1 MSRVPANRFKAA
13 MEGHSR
19 RTFLAASIAAGG
31 GLLLSVK
38 LPLSARGAA
47 SAASPGEISAFVQI
61 DRDGKVHLTMPYVE
75 MGQGTYTSISM
86 LIAEE
91 LEVDLAEVKYEHAPP
106 NDKLYANPILGFQ
119 ATGGSTA
126 IRAAWQPMRE
136 AGAAARMMLI
146 SAAAAHWGVDGA
158 SCRAAKGAV
167 IHVPTNRRLS
177 FGVLAEKAAKLP
189 VPDKIP
195 LKDPKLFTLIGKPAK
210 RLDTPAKVN
219 GTAVFGIDAKV
230 PGMKIAT
237 VAACPVFGGKLKR
250 VDDRKAMAVNGVF
263 QVVRL
268 DNAVAVV
275 AQHMGAAKK
284 GLAALDVQWDEG
296 PNATLS
302 TADIVR
308 QMEAASQNP
317 GAVARSAGDLDK
329 AMAGAKTKLDGIYQ
343 LPFLAHATMEPINCT
358 AHVRKDS
365 CEIWVGTQV
374 MTRAQSVAASITG
387 LPPERVT
394 VHNHLLGGGFGRRL
408 EVDFIA
414 QAVKIAKHV
423 DGPVKVIWT
432 REEDIQHDMYRPYFF
447 DRITAGLD
455 ADGMP
460 VAWHHRITGPSIIAR
475 WAPPLFKN
483 GFDSDTIDGAEPSYD
498 LPNMLLD
505 YVQYEPPGI
514 PTAFWRSVGPS
525 HNIFVVESFIDELA
539 AAAKKDPVEYRLGL
553 LKDSPRARAVLQL
566 AAEKSGWGQPLP
578 DRTGRGASVQT
589 VFGTFMAQVA
599 EVNVSKEGEV
609 RVKRV
614 VCAVDCGIAVNPDTI
629 KAQIQGAIIY
639 GLTAALHGEI
649 TVKNG
654 RVEQDNFDSY
664 RALYINEVPEIDVH
678 IVDNVEAPGG
688 MGEPGTSALP
698 PAVTNAIFAATGK
711 RLRKLPIDPSVLKS
725 I

>member
-177 FGVLAEKAAKLP
+177 FGVLAEKAAMLP

-374 MTRAQSVAASITG
+374 MT
-387 LPPERVT
+387 
-394 VHNHLLGGGFGRRL
+394 
-408 EVDFIA
+408 
-414 QAVKIAKHV
+414 
-423 DGPVKVIWT
+423 
-432 REEDIQHDMYRPYFF
+432 
-447 DRITAGLD
+447 
-455 ADGMP
+455 
-460 VAWHHRITGPSIIAR
+460 
-475 WAPPLFKN
+475 
-483 GFDSDTIDGAEPSYD
+483 
-498 LPNMLLD
+498 
-505 YVQYEPPGI
+505 
-514 PTAFWRSVGPS
+514 
-525 HNIFVVESFIDELA
+525 
-539 AAAKKDPVEYRLGL
+539 
-553 LKDSPRARAVLQL
+553 
-566 AAEKSGWGQPLP
+566 
-578 DRTGRGASVQT
+578 
-589 VFGTFMAQVA
+589 
-599 EVNVSKEGEV
+599 
-609 RVKRV
+609 
-614 VCAVDCGIAVNPDTI
+614 
-629 KAQIQGAIIY
+629 
-639 GLTAALHGEI
+639 
-649 TVKNG
+649 
-654 RVEQDNFDSY
+654 
-664 RALYINEVPEIDVH
+664 
-678 IVDNVEAPGG
+678 
-688 MGEPGTSALP
+688 
-698 PAVTNAIFAATGK
+698 
-711 RLRKLPIDPSVLKS
+711 
-725 I
+725 